1 MNYENQCCP
10 FPVLFIVFSTLAIQS
25 SFLLS
30 GLRSFIFIF
39 AVGPGLPGSN
49 ISFPTAC
56 CIFFVKKKK
65 PHIFKLSYA

>member
-10 FPVLFIVFSTLAIQS
+10 FSVLFIVFSILAIQS

-49 ISFPTAC
+49 ISFSTAC
-56 CIFFVKKKK
+56 CIFFVKKKTS
-65 PHIFKLSYA
+65 HI

>member
-1 MNYENQCCP
+1 MNDENQCCP

-49 ISFPTAC
+49 ISFPTAS
-56 CIFFVKKKK
+56 CIFFALKKKK
-65 PHIFKLSYA
+65 TSHV

>member
-10 FPVLFIVFSTLAIQS
+10 FLVLFIVFSTLAIQS
-25 SFLLS
+25 SFLFS

-39 AVGPGLPGSN
+39 AVGAGLPGSN

-56 CIFFVKKKK
+56 CIFFVKKK